1 MENTIYII
9 THKDDVL
16 INDNNLYKTLWVGEN
31 KLNNN
36 ALIDNTG
43 DNISYKNKNYC
54 ELTGLYWIWKNNIFS
69 KNIGICHYRRF
80 FDISNIRISEILKND
95 DFIIPTPIFLGINI
109 KQQYINCHIDSD
121 WQLMLS
127 VLKEKYSDYY
137 ESSKIIFNNN
147 RLYGYNMFITSQ
159 EQLNKYCEW
168 LFDILFEIEKRNTRI
183 LNDTYQ
189 NRYFGFLSERL
200 FTLYLLHNKL
210 KIHEINIVS
219 QENK

>member
-147 RLYGYNMFITSQ
+147 RLYGYNMFITFQ

-168 LFDILFEIEKRNTRI
+168 LFDILFEIEKRNTRV